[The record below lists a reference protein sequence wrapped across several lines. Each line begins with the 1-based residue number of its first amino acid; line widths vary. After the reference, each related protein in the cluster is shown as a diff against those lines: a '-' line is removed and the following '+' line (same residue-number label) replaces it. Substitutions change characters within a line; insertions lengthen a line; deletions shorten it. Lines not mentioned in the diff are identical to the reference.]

1 MSVPASTL
9 RTHLDF
15 TAWASGKLVAAAR
28 EVTPE
33 ELSRDVKVSFQSLL
47 GTLGHIFGADRVW
60 FERVNG
66 RSRTTLLDP
75 GETLSLDF
83 LETEWTALHGR
94 WREWAAGIDDA
105 GFGRV
110 IGYKL
115 LSGEAAESPLWQIVL
130 HVVNHATYHR
140 GQVTSM
146 LRQLGRVPPSTD
158 LIAYYRG
165 KR

>member
-1 MSVPASTL
+1 MSVSAATL

-15 TAWASGKLVAAAR
+15 TAWASSKLVEAAASL
-28 EVTPE
+28 TAE
-33 ELSRDVKVSFQSLL
+33 ELTRDLKVSFQSVL

-60 FERVNG
+60 FDRIHG
-66 RSRTTLLDP
+66 RSRTAMLDP
-75 GETLSLDF
+75 GEELTLGF
-83 LETEWTALHGR
+83 LQREWPALHAR
-94 WREWAAGIDDA
+94 WGDWAAGIDDA

-110 IGYKL
+110 VTYRL
-115 LSGEAAESPLWQIVL
+115 LSGDPGESPLWQIVL

-140 GQVTSM
+140 GQVTSL